1 MLHGPLICDV
11 AVACSYRWTQG
22 EPPLA
27 GIARFVAGYH
37 AVTPL
42 DDAELAI
49 LPDLVRARLA
59 LTLTLVNWQAQRFP
73 DKREYVM
80 RLNGELWSF
89 LAALSDASRAQAQAT
104 LREAAR

>member
-1 MLHGPLICDV
+1 MNPSNVVVRQDQPDVVAGMLDFGDMLDGPLICDV

-49 LPDLVRARLA
+49 LPDLVA
-59 LTLTLVNWQAQRFP
+59 P
-73 DKREYVM
+73 
-80 RLNGELWSF
+80 GSP
-89 LAALSDASRAQAQAT
+89 SR
-104 LREAAR
+104 